1 LKEKYNLS
9 DSSSDSDDNLA
20 QPLQSIQVIASVAG
34 FLKPQAITITDI
46 DARITDLLMLL

>member
-20 QPLQSIQVIASVAG
+20 QSHG
-34 FLKPQAITITDI
+34 D
-46 DARITDLLMLL
+46 DLEKEV